1 VQQSHGSSRMSRH
14 FTGFRLWALMSCII
28 SLVIA
33 LIVPAQFDS
42 MGWLWVLVPP
52 AIVLSGVAAVCF
64 AFSYTAPQLTS
75 VSLRV
80 SRYSRLTAISLTVGF
95 GYLDGWFYY
104 CAVENGCSSR
114 LAVVPGVVILAFAWF
129 MLYRFYYEIPAAQH
143 L

>member
-1 VQQSHGSSRMSRH
+1 M
-14 FTGFRLWALMSCII
+14 
-28 SLVIA
+28 
-33 LIVPAQFDS
+33 
-42 MGWLWVLVPP
+42 LVPP
-52 AIVLSGVAAVCF
+52 VIVLSVLTAVCF

-95 GYLDGWFYY
+95 GYLNGWFYY

-129 MLYRFYYEIPAAQH
+129 MLYRFYYEIPAA
-143 L
+143 